1 MNGSFWTESNA
12 WWRQAIQDIA
22 DDSVTRR
29 LWQLSRAVE
38 EASDLIYQDR
48 EDLVQM
54 VLVKLQ
60 DAEIVNRVAEVDTP
74 AHYLAAVMRNYLV
87 DILNKRKAALRA
99 FHRRRRGA
107 ETGEHERPALERA
120 AQRDSEAQVRF
131 IVNHV
136 VSAEERTLLW
146 GFYRDELSIEELSE
160 RTGLT
165 KAAVAKRLSRARKR
179 LKDLLRE

>member
-22 DDSVTRR
+22 DGKGDWDSVTRR

-136 VSAEERTLLW
+136 VSAEERTLL
-146 GFYRDELSIEELSE
+146 FRSS
-160 RTGLT
+160 RTTLAQVENPNYTTIGQGSYPAARSTLT
-165 KAAVAKRLSRARKR
+165 R
-179 LKDLLRE
+179 